1 MVIAKIIEVNKAN
14 PKMFLAKY
22 AKNPKMFFSK
32 NAKNPKMLSTS
43 LP

>member
-1 MVIAKIIEVNKAN
+1 
-14 PKMFLAKY
+14 MFLAKY

-32 NAKNPKMLSTS
+32 NAKNPKMLSIS

>member
-1 MVIAKIIEVNKAN
+1 
-14 PKMFLAKY
+14 MFLAKY